1 MTNRTND
8 ISDLK
13 LYSLTE
19 LEEIIGVTHRTLLSY
34 VKDGKLKAVKVGSK
48 WRVSRADLI
57 SFIGA

>member
-1 MTNRTND
+1 MTDRTND
-8 ISDLK
+8 INDLK

-34 VKDGKLKAVKVGSK
+34 VKTGKLKAVKVGSK
-48 WRVSRADLI
+48 WRVSRADLV